1 MATDGRPKSIRLEAA
16 LAGSHPLTSREVIR
30 YSCQLTGIPNQ
41 SVPSMDVVFVA
52 TQSLPFHSNSLN
64 ERPLGGT
71 ETAVIRLSEAL
82 HRRKHSVTV
91 VTSHPE
97 PPLSVPRY
105 ISFQQGRKLTACD
118 VLIAVRGWQ
127 PVFWPLSASL
137 RLFWTGDSFDAFP
150 TLGIGDVRVE
160 NRLDAL
166 LAVSD
171 WQAGVL
177 CSQSGFP
184 RTKVWVIRNGV
195 HLQDF
200 SGEES
205 RVRKRLIYSST
216 PLRGL
221 AHVPA
226 LYRRLKGLHPDAE
239 LHVFSGYQVYDA
251 GRGYDPTHEER
262 WREMSAELNQLPD
275 CHVQSNVVQSR
286 LAREFMRSA
295 VLFYPNN
302 FDETSCITAMEAQ
315 AAGCAIVTSSRAALP
330 ETVGQAGILIEGV
343 PGSVDFETQFVGAT
357 DRLLTDEPLFRACS
371 EEGRRR
377 ARESFDWNVVAERFD
392 NFLTAELDR
401 KAREPHT
408 AVQ

>member
-1 MATDGRPKSIRLEAA
+1 M
-16 LAGSHPLTSREVIR
+16 
-30 YSCQLTGIPNQ
+30 N
-41 SVPSMDVVFVA
+41 VVFVA
-52 TQSLPFHSNSLN
+52 TQCLPFHSGSLN

-91 VTSHPE
+91 VTSHSE
-97 PPLSVPRY
+97 PPPSDPVY
-105 ISFQQGRKLTACD
+105 VSFQQGLKLQACD

-127 PVFWPLSASL
+127 PVFWPLPASV

-150 TLGIGDVRVE
+150 TLGIGDARVQ

-171 WQAGVL
+171 WQADVL
-177 CSQSGFP
+177 CSRSGFP
-184 RTKVWVIRNGV
+184 RTKAWVIRNGV

-221 AHVPA
+221 AHVPE

-251 GRGYDPTHEER
+251 GRGYDPTHEQR
-262 WREMSAELNQLPD
+262 WQQMSAELNQLPD
-275 CHVQSNVVQSR
+275 CYVKSNVVQSR
-286 LAREFMRSA
+286 LAREFMRSS
-295 VLFYPNN
+295 VLFYPNT

-315 AAGCAIVTSSRAALP
+315 AAGCAIVTSKRAALP
-330 ETVGQAGILIEGV
+330 ETVGQAGILIESV
-343 PGSVDFETQFVGAT
+343 PGSVEFETQFVRAT
-357 DRLLTDEPLFRACS
+357 DRLLTDEALFKACS
-371 EEGRRR
+371 DEGRRR

-392 NFLTAELDR
+392 EFLAAELDR
-401 KAREPHT
+401 KARGTRT
-408 AVQ
+408 ATQ